1 MHVFAIAAILAI
13 GFMIGVPYK
22 VAIGPALIEKGVL
35 DPKELQELC
44 EELRHVEEQ
53 DDVLCI
59 GSPDF
64 SIWVNRT

>member
-22 VAIGPALIEKGVL
+22 VAIGPALIEKEIL
-35 DPKELQELC
+35 DPKELQELG
-44 EELRHVEEQ
+44 EELRRVEEQ

-59 GSPDF
+59 GSPTF
-64 SIWVNRT
+64 SVWVNRT